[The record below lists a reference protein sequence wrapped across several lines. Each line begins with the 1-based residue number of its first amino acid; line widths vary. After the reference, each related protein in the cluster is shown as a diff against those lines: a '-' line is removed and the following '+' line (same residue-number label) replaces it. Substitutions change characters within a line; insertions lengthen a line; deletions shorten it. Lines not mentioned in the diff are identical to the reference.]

1 MKVEQRN
8 IGFNFKALGEI
19 LFGASLKAINEQKQ
33 QEEEI
38 QKELDII
45 YEEEK
50 RSGAT
55 KRIQELS
62 NKLSEYEEEKE
73 KKHRIPNVK
82 TKAKTTVET
91 EKQNIKKT
99 KKNDREIG
107 E

>member
-1 MKVEQRN
+1 MRVKQKN
-8 IGFNFKALGEI
+8 IGFNFRELGEI
-19 LFGASLKAINEQKQ
+19 LFGASIKSINEQKQ

-38 QKELDII
+38 QKELNII

-62 NKLSEYEEEKE
+62 ERLSKHEEDKD
-73 KKHRIPNVK
+73 KKQRNSKIAKKVK
-82 TKAKTTVET
+82 IDTV
-91 EKQNIKKT
+91 KQDRKIVKQ
-99 KKNDREIG
+99 NDREIA